1 MPVTISWHDTT
12 LGSGASVP
20 TVNTEA
26 WALGAGEE
34 LLVPPQL
41 ESKTAANN
49 EANTPIPLRFNINF
63 LLILGI
69 R

>member
-1 MPVTISWHDTT
+1 MPVTIIWQDTT

-20 TVNTEA
+20 MVNTDG

-34 LLVPPQL
+34 VFILPLQL
-41 ESKTAANN
+41 ESKTAANS

-63 LLILGI
+63 LLI
-69 R
+69 